1 MEVFY
6 MDCCQIPTNNCGC
19 NTGCCEGMEQNQK
32 EGKRTIIIDFLYL
45 DLDVCTRCQGTD
57 DSLEDAISDV
67 AKVLKLT
74 GLEVTLNKVHIDSME
89 KAIQN
94 KFISSPTIRVNGKD
108 IQLEVKETHC
118 ESCGDL
124 CGDEVD
130 CRVWLYEGKEYTVP
144 PKAMI
149 IDAIL
154 REVYSNEKTSED
166 TSVNNEETFELPENL
181 KKFFEAIQKKK
192 I

>member
-1 MEVFY
+1 
-6 MDCCQIPTNNCGC
+6 MDCCQTPNNNCGC
-19 NTGCCEGMEQNQK
+19 NTGCCEGMEQYQK
-32 EGKRTIIIDFLYL
+32 QGKRTIIIDFLYL

-57 DSLEDAISDV
+57 DSLEDAITDV
-67 AKVLKLT
+67 VKILKLT
-74 GLEVTLNKVHIDSME
+74 GIEVILNKVHINSVE

-94 KFISSPTIRVNGKD
+94 KFISSPTIRVNGRD
-108 IQLEVKETHC
+108 IQLEVKESQC

-130 CRVWLYEGKEYTVP
+130 CRVWIYEDKEYTVP

-154 REVYSNEKTSED
+154 REVYSNSLVSLDDEKK
-166 TSVNNEETFELPENL
+166 NNTEFQLPENL
-181 KKFFEAIQKKK
+181 RRFFEAMDKK
-192 I
+192 

>member
-1 MEVFY
+1 
-6 MDCCQIPTNNCGC
+6 MDSCQIPTNNCGC
-19 NTGCCEGMEQNQK
+19 NAGCCEGMEQNQK
-32 EGKRTIIIDFLYL
+32 EDNKTIVIDFLYL

-181 KKFFEAIQKKK
+181 KKFFEAIQKKRV
-192 I
+192 

>member
-1 MEVFY
+1 
-6 MDCCQIPTNNCGC
+6 MDCGQTANNKCGC
-19 NTGCCEGMEQNQK
+19 NTECCGGVEQNQK
-32 EGKRTIIIDFLYL
+32 EGKKTIIIDFLYL
-45 DLDVCTRCQGTD
+45 DLDVCTRCQGTY
-57 DSLEDAISDV
+57 DSLEDAITDV
-67 AKVLKLT
+67 VKILKLT
-74 GLEVTLNKVHIDSME
+74 GVEVIINKVHINSVE

-108 IQLEVKETHC
+108 IQLEVKETQC

-130 CRVWLYEGKEYTVP
+130 CRVWLYEDKEYTVP

-154 REVYSNEKTSED
+154 REVYSGAKTPVD
-166 TSVNNEETFELPENL
+166 TNVNNEEKFELPENL
-181 KKFFEAIQKKK
+181 KKFFEAMQKKK